1 MKCELMHR
9 KISVAEIEIDSDSGY
24 ITKIHTVSAPEHLP
38 LAVTDKGG
46 KADRSALNRWWL
58 ERSIPATRSGL
69 RDALDLMGI
78 ADSKQLLARCYGLS
92 LSDQYWVK
100 PEDSGLTWEKINFFE
115 NPFSEDIG
123 DALFGKKKHDVFSFN
138 SPDSTS
144 DGNLKKRWK
153 IINGK
158 RFLLKGGSD
167 PFRQQPFNEVIA
179 SEIMTRLGIPHVSYS
194 VTQIDGQPYSLCEDF
209 ITPETELVPAAR
221 IIQVK
226 KKLNEVSAWQHFVDC
241 CEMLGIPNVVSFLDQ
256 MVMLDFI
263 IADEDR
269 HYNNFGAVR
278 NAETLDWIGMAP
290 IFDCGSSLGYN
301 KVERRIAAGTDII
314 CKPFKQS
321 HEEQLELVTDFN
333 RLNFDR
339 LSDVREM
346 ISGILST
353 ELAAETINEKRIKT
367 IVDAVEKRIE
377 IVKMRQR

>member
-9 KISVAEIEIDSDSGY
+9 QISAAEIEIDSDSGF
-24 ITKIHTVSAPEHLP
+24 ITKIYSVSAPEHLP

-46 KADRSALNRWWL
+46 KLDRSALNRWWL

-69 RDALDLMGI
+69 RDALNLMDI
-78 ADSKQLLARCYGLS
+78 DDSKQLLARCYGLS

-100 PEDSGLTWEKINFFE
+100 PESSGLSWKTINFFE

-123 DALFGKKKHDVFSFN
+123 DALFGKKKHDVFSYN

-158 RFLLKGGSD
+158 RFLLKGGTD
-167 PFRQQPFNEVIA
+167 PFRQQPFNEVVA
-179 SEIMTRLGIPHVSYS
+179 SEIMDRLEIPHVPYT

-209 ITPETELVPAAR
+209 IAPETELVPAAR

-226 KKLNEVSAWQHFVDC
+226 KKRNEVSAWQHFVDC

-263 IADEDR
+263 IANEDR

-278 NAETLDWIGMAP
+278 NAITLEWIGMAP

-353 ELAAETINEKRIKT
+353 ELAAETIDEKRIKT